1 MMVLLVRSITLNIRS
16 QKPREHLLTIDGP
29 WIQRLAT
36 SVAGILRIKLSPFNN
51 NKPDVHAPR
60 SEENLCR

>member
-16 QKPREHLLTIDGP
+16 PKPREYLLTIDGP

-51 NKPDVHAPR
+51 KLDVHAPR